1 MSLSTLL
8 AKITNR
14 QVERRKLK
22 DADWQKVVAQICD
35 QHEPDADHVEQLMRD
50 LQKTE
55 ADLEADVERRRQRK
69 LFRARWQKLGSTS
82 KEQISLKEKLASEE
96 ATLQA
101 AIALY
106 EIRSAELNARLAACE
121 VVERDAA
128 AAGAELRKTYTSG
141 PLLEKL
147 AALNDRRR
155 ELGKEQN

>member
-69 LFRARWQKLGSTS
+69 LCQARLQKSGTTL
-82 KEQISLKEKLASEE
+82 KEQEKIKAKLAEEE
-96 ATLQA
+96 ATLQS
-101 AIALY
+101 AIAAY
-106 EIRSAELNARLAACE
+106 E
-121 VVERDAA
+121 
-128 AAGAELRKTYTSG
+128 T
-141 PLLEKL
+141 
-147 AALNDRRR
+147 DR
-155 ELGKEQN
+155 